1 MLDNDSLLQI
11 FSHYRLDDEE
21 NWHLRLTW
29 RRLAHVCRQWR
40 YLIYDSWFHLDMSL
54 LLTTDSPSIHT
65 LGHLPPLPLVIDYS
79 GRTTGTTARKNED
92 NVYLGLQQHSRV
104 RRVILRAPSLSLR
117 TWLELMNNLFP
128 KLTDL
133 SLLSTNIEET
143 SLILPERFQ
152 APGLRRLSLHD
163 IGLPKGLPLLSS
175 AIALSTLSLTHI
187 RASCYFPPGH
197 LVTQLQGLRHLEELS
212 IGFAIPIPLPSS
224 ERELLPAPIPP
235 VTLPSLRR
243 LTFHG
248 VDAYLDN
255 LVAQINTPL
264 LDRLD
269 LTFFFD
275 LAFTVE
281 NLTEFIHRTDGFGCL
296 VAQVTFNKDGSSIDA
311 GHYEDVG
318 KVGLRVNC
326 EPLDWQIDSVT
337 QVCGALWDVLS
348 TVEELTLDLR
358 VDGMPSDWA
367 NTLDN
372 MAWYELLL
380 PFIGVKKL
388 HICPSLTPELSQ
400 ALESV
405 SGELVLE
412 LLPELQAL
420 EVPLGI
426 DLVTKAF
433 SVFMKTRESV
443 GLPVPLLIPS
453 VEEATRAKRLQNTLA
468 ARRSRERKLA
478 YQRELEDAIEAERK
492 DKEMWQARALILE
505 ELLRDKSQS

>member
-1 MLDNDSLLQI
+1 MFDSS
-11 FSHYRLDDEE
+11 SHL
-21 NWHLRLTW
+21 HMCLPLSALTN
-29 RRLAHVCRQWR
+29 
-40 YLIYDSWFHLDMSL
+40 
-54 LLTTDSPSIHT
+54 DSPSTNT
-65 LGHLPPLPLVIDYS
+65 LNHLPPLLLVINYY
-79 GRTTGTTARKNED
+79 RTGAMTQKDED
-92 NVYLGLQQHSRV
+92 NVRFGLQEHGRV
-104 RRVILRAPSLSLR
+104 RGVVLRASPSSLR
-117 TWLELMNNLFP
+117 MCLEQMNQLFP
-128 KLTDL
+128 RLRDLTL
-133 SLLSTNIEET
+133 SPTTMEEIG
-143 SLILPERFQ
+143 LVLPETFQ
-152 APGLRRLSLHD
+152 APDLRRLSLHD
-163 IGLPKGLPLLSS
+163 IGLPIGLSFLSS
-175 AIALSTLSLTHI
+175 TIGLSTLTLTHI
-187 RASCYFPPGH
+187 RHSCYFPPGH
-197 LVTQLQGLRHLEELS
+197 LVAQLQGLPHLEELS
-212 IGFAIPIPLPSS
+212 IGFAISPSS
-224 ERELLPAPIPP
+224 EEELIPVPIPS
-235 VTLPSLRR
+235 VTLPTLKR
-243 LTFHG
+243 LTFRG
-248 VDAYLDN
+248 EEVYFDN

-296 VAQVTFNKDGSSIDA
+296 VAQVIFNKDGSSIDA

-337 QVCGALWDVLS
+337 QVCGALGDVLS

-443 GLPVPLLIPS
+443 GLPVPLLVPS